1 MPSPYPSARVAIDEE
16 TWDAFK
22 LLALRRGIALSTYL
36 GKLVAAEAKRG
47 RVPEVETIDPA
58 APLQTQSL
66 DALAAVRSN
75 IDELTDI
82 ASRLARMAMDAGSS
96 WERVARVMRV
106 SPSDAR
112 RAFEQPKG
120 ATVRSVAPRCKS
132 VSGPE
137 IDAEQ
142 SMIDADKWWLTVPD
156 GI

>member
-1 MPSPYPSARVAIDEE
+1 MPSPYPSARVAVDEE

-36 GKLVAAEAKRG
+36 GRLVAAETKRRRAPG
-47 RVPEVETIDPA
+47 VDAMDPA
-58 APLQTQSL
+58 APLEAQSL
-66 DALAAVRSN
+66 DALAAVRCN

-82 ASRLARMAMDAGSS
+82 ASRLARMAMDADSS

-112 RAFEQPKG
+112 RAFEHPRG
-120 ATVRSVAPRCKS
+120 ATVRSVAPQCKS
-132 VSGPE
+132 VSGPGV
-137 IDAEQ
+137 DAEQ
-142 SMIDADKWWLTVPD
+142 SVIDADKWWLTVPD